1 MVQRPNMMTIRQI
14 AAEGILSE
22 YSLRLLLKAG
32 RLPAIYVGKK
42 ALINR
47 DKLFEQL
54 ANLQGAVDSD
64 ED

>member
-1 MVQRPNMMTIRQI
+1 MVQRPNMMTVRQI
-14 AAEGILSE
+14 AAEGVMSE
-22 YSLRLLLKAG
+22 HALRLLLKAG

-64 ED
+64 EE

>member
-1 MVQRPNMMTIRQI
+1 MVQRPNMMTVRQI
-14 AAEGILSE
+14 AAEGVMSE
-22 YSLRLLLKAG
+22 HALRLLLKAG